1 MAATQPT
8 LEPDIEPN
16 RSEDDTVAN
25 ASEPRTPP
33 TLDSAHSTRR
43 RAMPPRP
50 MTSPA
55 KMKSGTASSGKLS
68 RPPNKATCTGAIEP
82 MFMATM
88 PIDAAAIS
96 ATKIGT
102 PRQSRTT
109 GRPIRTRAAIE
120 RGPYNVFCRNG
131 VIASGN
137 GGLLPPPLGGRA
149 GEGGRCCCA
158 RCVRQLL
165 PPPPTPP
172 HKGEG
177 SAPNAWL
184 LLCLEPN
191 GLRRGHG
198 SKPSAH
204 TKPPRGTLPPRHP
217 CEITGNLGLRG
228 ERSRPHRLYV

>member
-8 LEPDIEPN
+8 LEPDIDPN
-16 RSEDDTVAN
+16 SSDDATVAS

-33 TLDSAHSTRR
+33 TIDSAHSTRR
-43 RAMPPRP
+43 RAIPPRP

-68 RPPNKATCTGAIEP
+68 RPPNSATCTGAIDP
-82 MFMATM
+82 MFMVTM
-88 PIDAAAIS
+88 PMDAAAIS

-137 GGLLPPPLGGRA
+137 GGLLPPPLWGRA
-149 GEGGRCCCA
+149 GEGGRCWCT

-177 SAPNAWL
+177 SAPGYAATSCEERDDMRPTPGRG
-184 LLCLEPN
+184 CL
-191 GLRRGHG
+191 
-198 SKPSAH
+198 
-204 TKPPRGTLPPRHP
+204 
-217 CEITGNLGLRG
+217 
-228 ERSRPHRLYV
+228 